1 MSAMVSVL
9 QRELLVAW
17 RRRSDLLQPLLL
29 FVLVLM
35 LFPLTLGPEPQQ
47 LARLAPAAVWIAA
60 LLAVVLGLERLFRD
74 DFHEGV
80 LEQLLLAPHPL
91 PLLVLGKL
99 LGHLLVCGLPL
110 VVLTPLAGVLF
121 AVAPP
126 VVETLT
132 LTLLL
137 GLPTLM
143 LVGAI
148 GAALTLTMARGSLLL
163 SLLVVPLYIPVL
175 IFAAAAV
182 DAASMGA
189 SAAGPLALLA
199 AAAVAALTLAPLATT
214 AALKLSLA

>member
-1 MSAMVSVL
+1 MSAMVTVL
-9 QRELLVAW
+9 QRELQVAW

-80 LEQLLLAPHPL
+80 LEQLLLAPQPL
-91 PLLVLGKL
+91 PLLVLAKL

-110 VVLTPLAGVLF
+110 VLLTPLAGVLF
-121 AVAPP
+121 AVAPA

-148 GAALTLTMARGSLLL
+148 GAALTLTLARGSLLL
-163 SLLVVPLYIPVL
+163 SLLVVPLYVPVL

>member
-9 QRELLVAW
+9 QRELQVAW

-35 LFPLTLGPEPQQ
+35 LFPLTLGPEPQL

-110 VVLTPLAGVLF
+110 VVLTPLSGVLF
-121 AVAPP
+121 AVAPA

-132 LTLLL
+132 LTLLF

>member
-1 MSAMVSVL
+1 MSAVFTVL
-9 QRELLVAW
+9 QRELQVAW

-74 DFHEGV
+74 DFNEGV

-91 PLLVLGKL
+91 PLLVLAKL

-110 VVLTPLAGVLF
+110 VLLTPLAGVLF
-121 AVAPP
+121 AVAPA
-126 VVETLT
+126 VVQTLT

-199 AAAVAALTLAPLATT
+199 AGAVAALTLAPLATT

>member
-1 MSAMVSVL
+1 MSAMVTVL
-9 QRELLVAW
+9 QHELRVAW

-74 DFHEGV
+74 DFNEGV

-91 PLLVLGKL
+91 PLLVLAKL
-99 LGHLLVCGLPL
+99 VGHLLVCGLPL
-110 VVLTPLAGVLF
+110 VLLTPLAGVLF
-121 AVAPP
+121 AVATP

-182 DAASMGA
+182 DAATMGA

-199 AAAVAALTLAPLATT
+199 AGAVAALTLAPLATT

>member
-1 MSAMVSVL
+1 MSAMVTVL
-9 QRELLVAW
+9 QHELRVAW

-74 DFHEGV
+74 DFNEGV

-91 PLLVLGKL
+91 PLLVLAKL
-99 LGHLLVCGLPL
+99 VGHLLVCGLPL
-110 VVLTPLAGVLF
+110 VLLTPLAGVLF
-121 AVAPP
+121 AVATP

-143 LVGAI
+143 LMGAI

-175 IFAAAAV
+175 IFSAAAV
-182 DAASMGA
+182 DAATMGA

-199 AAAVAALTLAPLATT
+199 AGAVAALTLAPLATT

>member
-1 MSAMVSVL
+1 MSAMVTVL
-9 QRELLVAW
+9 QHELRVAW

-74 DFHEGV
+74 DFNEGV

-91 PLLVLGKL
+91 PLLVLAKL
-99 LGHLLVCGLPL
+99 VGHLLVCGLPL
-110 VVLTPLAGVLF
+110 VLLTPLAGVLF
-121 AVAPP
+121 AVATP

-182 DAASMGA
+182 DAATMGA
-189 SAAGPLALLA
+189 SASGPLALLA
-199 AAAVAALTLAPLATT
+199 AGAVAALTLAPLATT

>member
-9 QRELLVAW
+9 QRELQVAW

-110 VVLTPLAGVLF
+110 VVLTPLSGVLF
-121 AVAPP
+121 AVTPA

-132 LTLLL
+132 LTLLF

-148 GAALTLTMARGSLLL
+148 GVALTLTMARGSLLL